1 MSGPVPLTAE
11 QQMMADRIDQA
22 AEAFARALLK
32 HPMLAG
38 MIRQQMVL
46 WKIPPIVE
54 GNTDKMIDRVADHL
68 HMQRVNRARAT

>member
-1 MSGPVPLTAE
+1 MDE
-11 QQMMADRIDQA
+11 RIDRA

-38 MIRQQMVL
+38 MIRQQMAL
-46 WKIPPIVE
+46 WKIPTIVE
-54 GNTDKMIDRVADHL
+54 GNTDEMIDRVAEHL